1 MNKRSLNINV
11 NQNKRECLMKRLE
24 YITQINKVKRMIRNN
39 LFRVL
44 ITNEKLISILKT
56 QEVKINFMQKI
67 IERNKKKG

>member
-1 MNKRSLNINV
+1 
-11 NQNKRECLMKRLE
+11 MKRLE